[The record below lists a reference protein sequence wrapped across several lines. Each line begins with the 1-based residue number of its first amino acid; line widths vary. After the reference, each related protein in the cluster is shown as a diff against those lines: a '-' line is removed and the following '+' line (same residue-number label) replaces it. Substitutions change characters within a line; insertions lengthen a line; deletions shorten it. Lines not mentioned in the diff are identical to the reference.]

1 VRLVVGAVNVLAVPT
16 GGEVMDSHDTGG
28 AGLAWEVGGLE
39 AASEDCFE
47 AGVCETSIGLVA
59 G

>member
-1 VRLVVGAVNVLAVPT
+1 
-16 GGEVMDSHDTGG
+16 MDSHDTGG